1 MVAYAINCVHTY
13 SIFPLRILK
22 LNPRNFFWNSWKKCK
37 SRTESNDSEGGCRGE
52 AVRCEICAFRSLI
65 PIDLTQTLNWKW
77 VAICSKSTF
86 LNKIQ
91 SNFEEQKA
99 KRSKI
104 PPATRSWSIYRCLP
118 IPNAS
123 QRPAPAAVGLYRMP
137 SSLMKTCIFR
147 TRVLKMLIFAMVFK
161 RKTNVLHPKHFP
173 TCTGRKLII
182 VVTKY
187 SDGSIRNQLYAYV

>member
-104 PPATRSWSIYRCLP
+104 PPATRAWSIYLSMSTYSKC
-118 IPNAS
+118 ITT
-123 QRPAPAAVGLYRMP
+123 P
-137 SSLMKTCIFR
+137 SSCSRWIVSHALINDENMHLQHHGSQNVDFCSGIMENESCCIQ
-147 TRVLKMLIFAMVFK
+147 
-161 RKTNVLHPKHFP
+161 NHDSYFP
-173 TCTGRKLII
+173 TLLPVQVGK
-182 VVTKY
+182 
-187 SDGSIRNQLYAYV
+187 